1 VKPPKDSVLNLGLN
15 PNLKEEMKMLDYLFQ
30 ISNDGMGGGSEV
42 IDSGNEETNEGD
54 GAWE

>member
-30 ISNDGMGGGSEV
+30 ISNDGMKV